1 MCFIVAREGNH
12 PIFFFQSRVISCFPN
27 FLMSGQLAGRI
38 ISGIKSL
45 NARVK
50 CVVFQPFM
58 SVLPCFS
65 RFFLVFLRK
74 CYMGRL
80 LEENLI
86 FGGKVNKASGD
97 ESFTTFLSLFEFLSL
112 LKIMLKLFSS
122 AYLR

>member
-1 MCFIVAREGNH
+1 MFYRCTRRKPPNL
-12 PIFFFQSRVISCFPN
+12 FFQSRVISCFPN

-65 RFFLVFLRK
+65 RFFF
-74 CYMGRL
+74 GIF
-80 LEENLI
+80 EEMLHGPPSRGEFNLW
-86 FGGKVNKASGD
+86 GKSK
-97 ESFTTFLSLFEFLSL
+97 
-112 LKIMLKLFSS
+112 
-122 AYLR
+122 

>member
-1 MCFIVAREGNH
+1 
-12 PIFFFQSRVISCFPN
+12 
-27 FLMSGQLAGRI
+27 
-38 ISGIKSL
+38 
-45 NARVK
+45 
-50 CVVFQPFM
+50 
-58 SVLPCFS
+58 
-65 RFFLVFLRK
+65 
-74 CYMGRL
+74 MGRL